1 MPTLTLP
8 DGAQR
13 TYDQAPTGM
22 DVALSIS
29 PHLAKAL
36 VAVQVDGVLQ
46 DADGLIEQDAAV
58 RIITAKDDLGLEVIR
73 HSTAH
78 LLAQAVKQLYPS
90 AQVTIGP
97 VIENGFYYDFFYP
110 PGFNPEDLEAIEA
123 RMTALAQAA
132 LPVKYKAVAR
142 DEAIQYFE
150 GLGEQ
155 YKAEIIRD
163 IPPEETLTLYTQ
175 GDFTDLCR
183 GPHVPNTSHLRA
195 FKLTSL
201 AGAYWRGDSN
211 NPMLQRVYGTAWA
224 EPKQLRQYLKRLE
237 EAKRRDHRVLGKKM
251 DLFHIQEEAPGMIF
265 WHPRGWRLYQ
275 LVRAYIRK
283 RYEAYGYQEV
293 WTPQLVDMS
302 LWERSGHQAKFSE
315 EMFSIETDSR
325 TYALKPMNC
334 PCHVQ
339 LFNQGLRSYRELP
352 LRLAELG
359 SCHRAEPSGTL
370 HGLMRLRHFVQDD
383 GHIFCTEAQIGAEV
397 SAFIEQV
404 QQTYRDFGFDSVSV
418 VLSTRP
424 ASRVGDDAVWDK
436 AEQALE
442 TVLNESGVAWTLC
455 PGEGAFYGPKIE
467 FALKDCL
474 ERVWQ
479 CGTVQLDFSMADRLE
494 AHYIAEDGSRQV
506 PVMIHRAML
515 GSLERFI
522 GIILEETE
530 GVLPLWLAPIQVVV
544 ASVTD
549 DTADYALD
557 VVKKLMAAGVRAESD
572 LRNEKIGF
580 KIREHTIARVP
591 LLAVCGQKEVD
602 AETVSIRRQ
611 SGEQLPVMS
620 VADLIK
626 QVKDTCP

>member
-1 MPTLTLP
+1 
-8 DGAQR
+8 
-13 TYDQAPTGM
+13 
-22 DVALSIS
+22 
-29 PHLAKAL
+29 
-36 VAVQVDGVLQ
+36 
-46 DADGLIEQDAAV
+46 
-58 RIITAKDDLGLEVIR
+58 
-73 HSTAH
+73 
-78 LLAQAVKQLYPS
+78 
-90 AQVTIGP
+90 
-97 VIENGFYYDFFYP
+97 
-110 PGFNPEDLEAIEA
+110 
-123 RMTALAQAA
+123 
-132 LPVKYKAVAR
+132 
-142 DEAIQYFE
+142 
-150 GLGEQ
+150 
-155 YKAEIIRD
+155 
-163 IPPEETLTLYTQ
+163 
-175 GDFTDLCR
+175 
-183 GPHVPNTSHLRA
+183 
-195 FKLTSL
+195 
-201 AGAYWRGDSN
+201 
-211 NPMLQRVYGTAWA
+211 
-224 EPKQLRQYLKRLE
+224 
-237 EAKRRDHRVLGKKM
+237 
-251 DLFHIQEEAPGMIF
+251 
-265 WHPRGWRLYQ
+265 
-275 LVRAYIRK
+275 
-283 RYEAYGYQEV
+283 
-293 WTPQLVDMS
+293 
-302 LWERSGHQAKFSE
+302 
-315 EMFSIETDSR
+315 
-325 TYALKPMNC
+325 MNC